1 MNAGTLD
8 ALHAFLAMGGY
19 AGYVW
24 GSLGMCALAF
34 ALEVAWLRARRRQ
47 VRAALAHAGDAGA
60 HHAAGEG
67 DASGPMAA
75 SSPAPAVRRPVVTRA
90 PGHLVAEE
98 RP

>member
-34 ALEVAWLRARRRQ
+34 ALEVAWLRAQRRQ
-47 VRAALAHAGDAGA
+47 ARRQAALPDAA
-60 HHAAGEG
+60 
-67 DASGPMAA
+67 
-75 SSPAPAVRRPVVTRA
+75 PAPAVRRPVVTHARG
-90 PGHLVAEE
+90 PLVAEE